1 MTSAPT
7 IASGRSCKRVGQA
20 FEEHLG
26 RRLAVSDRLAEIAAQ
41 QAPEEQIELL
51 VDGPIEAERVQE
63 VRAVFLG
70 GVLTQEE
77 VGGIS
82 AHARQREDDQR
93 QHEQEHHALREPP
106 EDESLH
112 GTFRLRARVSLP
124 GAACAR
130 SRRRTR
136 GAPGSA

>member
-1 MTSAPT
+1 
-7 IASGRSCKRVGQA
+7 
-20 FEEHLG
+20 
-26 RRLAVSDRLAEIAAQ
+26 
-41 QAPEEQIELL
+41 
-51 VDGPIEAERVQE
+51 ERVQE

-82 AHARQREDDQR
+82 AHARQRETDQR
-93 QHEQEHHALREPP
+93 QHDQEPPALSEPP
-106 EDESLH
+106 EDESPH
-112 GTFRLRARVSLP
+112 GTSRLRARVSLP

-136 GAPGSA
+136 GVPGSALKIPPSLCFRSSGT